1 MDRVRLKI
9 QHEGR
14 ASGWRARF
22 SAVIAAAHSREPGK
36 DGRQQRDCD
45 LHYSLKLAWLDW
57 RRFAQGQKT
66 TQEEGL
72 STCKTEV

>member
-1 MDRVRLKI
+1 MD
-9 QHEGR
+9 G
-14 ASGWRARF
+14 APG
-22 SAVIAAAHSREPGK
+22 SAPSSPQPMTDEPDE

-45 LHYSLKLAWLDW
+45 LHSALRLAWLDW